1 MGEVSILFMGEMPH
15 HDVNTFRGKMESDE
29 SIVVHYYENPR
40 TIGSVEAGI
49 EPIFEYPQVAVIYE
63 QSRPVFI
70 VRTEKSSMGSSV
82 LCALDTKGGH
92 MNFEP
97 FGPTS
102 RDDFMR
108 KAIEVFRK
116 IRQG

>member
-15 HDVNTFRGKMESDE
+15 HDVNTFSGKMESDE
-29 SIVVHYYENPR
+29 SVVVHYYENPR

-70 VRTEKSSMGSSV
+70 VRTEKSSMESSI
-82 LCALDTKGGH
+82 LCGVDTKGVH
-92 MNFEP
+92 MNFKQL
-97 FGPTS
+97 GPTS

-108 KAIEVFRK
+108 KAIELFRK